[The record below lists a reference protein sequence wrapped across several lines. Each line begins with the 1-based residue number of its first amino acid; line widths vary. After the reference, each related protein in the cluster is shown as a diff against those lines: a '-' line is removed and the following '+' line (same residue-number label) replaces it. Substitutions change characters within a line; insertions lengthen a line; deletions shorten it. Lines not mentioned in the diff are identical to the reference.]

1 MVSDMPTALVALEY
15 LSKGKIPPPNIEKKI
30 CDAVFEYTS
39 RLVMLEG
46 QEPQPWLRL
55 QAICHAVS
63 HFQLPP
69 VMLKMQGFP
78 TPTSTTVRIFSLL
91 A

>member
-1 MVSDMPTALVALEY
+1 
-15 LSKGKIPPPNIEKKI
+15 SKGKIPPPHIEMEI
-30 CDAVFEYTS
+30 CDAGFEVPN

-46 QEPQPWLRL
+46 QEPQSWSRL

-63 HFQLPP
+63 HSQLPP
-69 VMLKMQGFP
+69 IMLKMQGSP
-78 TPTSTTVRIFSLL
+78 TPPSTTVRIFSRV